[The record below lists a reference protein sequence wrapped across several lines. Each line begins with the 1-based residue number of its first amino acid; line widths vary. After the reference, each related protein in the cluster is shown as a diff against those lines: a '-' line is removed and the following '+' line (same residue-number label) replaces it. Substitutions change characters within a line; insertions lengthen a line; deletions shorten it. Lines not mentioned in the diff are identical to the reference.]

1 MQVETAKRVT
11 TNESALCASAGGME
25 REFQSHAD
33 NAREVSVSSEAEA
46 LRILVIAGGT
56 GGHIFPALAVAEEL
70 LRRRPAATQ
79 FQFLGTARGLETRLI
94 EGAGFPYR
102 ALAAGGLKGIR
113 GWHFIRNAALLPRTF
128 AEAGSAL
135 VGFRPDV
142 VMGMG
147 GYVAGPVMLEAA
159 LAGIPT
165 LLIEP
170 NASPGFTNR
179 VLGPVVTLAAIG
191 FEEAAGCFG
200 AKTRLTGIPVRRAFF
215 EILPKNPHPPFT
227 ILILGGSQGSAGLN
241 HALVESLPRL
251 AALPIPFSLIH
262 QTGEREESLVRE
274 AYRQAN
280 VPAEVHAFI
289 DDMPAAFAHADL
301 VISRAGASSLAEL
314 AAAGKAA
321 LLIPFPVAA
330 DQHQLENARAFERVG
345 AARVV
350 EQAELTAERLTGEL
364 TGLLSAPER
373 LVWMGEAARG
383 LARPDAAARIAD
395 LIEGLAASG

>member
-1 MQVETAKRVT
+1 
-11 TNESALCASAGGME
+11 
-25 REFQSHAD
+25 
-33 NAREVSVSSEAEA
+33 
-46 LRILVIAGGT
+46 
-56 GGHIFPALAVAEEL
+56 
-70 LRRRPAATQ
+70 
-79 FQFLGTARGLETRLI
+79 
-94 EGAGFPYR
+94 
-102 ALAAGGLKGIR
+102 
-113 GWHFIRNAALLPRTF
+113 
-128 AEAGSAL
+128 
-135 VGFRPDV
+135 
-142 VMGMG
+142 
-147 GYVAGPVMLEAA
+147 
-159 LAGIPT
+159 
-165 LLIEP
+165 
-170 NASPGFTNR
+170 
-179 VLGPVVTLAAIG
+179 VVTLAAIG

-251 AALPIPFSLIH
+251 AALPILLSLIH

-289 DDMPAAFAHADL
+289 DDMPTAFGHADL

-321 LLIPFPVAA
+321 LLIPFPAAA

-395 LIEGLAASG
+395 LIEGLAASA